1 MHFASQAGAV
11 GGLQVARPL
20 ARSRRSPA
28 RFEPLHRSHPLRA
41 SCEDFIAARFDR
53 AYGARVAS
61 FSPYLL
67 GVRDALGRWRAAA
80 GYTPAAGRRLFLEQ
94 YLDLPI
100 EQALAQRGHAVERTS
115 IVEVGNLAATS
126 IGMARTLIPL
136 LASHL
141 HRLRYE
147 WVVFTATRE
156 LRNTFARLGL
166 RPLAVATAEPS
177 RLADGGAT
185 WGSYYAMDPVLMAG
199 RISHG
204 VRAPLP
210 A

>member
-1 MHFASQAGAV
+1 MHLASHVGAV
-11 GGLQVARPL
+11 GARRL
-20 ARSRRSPA
+20 AHPA
-28 RFEPLHRSHPLRA
+28 AATRGSQPRLEPLHRSHPLRA
-41 SCEDFIAARFDR
+41 SCEDFIVARFER

-67 GVRDALGRWRAAA
+67 GVRDALGRWRAAS
-80 GYTPAAGRRLFLEQ
+80 GYTPADGRTLFLEQ

-100 EQALAQRGHAVERTS
+100 ERILARRGYAVGRAS

-126 IGMARTLIPL
+126 VGMARTLIPL
-136 LASHL
+136 LARHL

-166 RPLAVATAEPS
+166 HPLTLSAADPA
-177 RLADGGAT
+177 RLADGGAS
-185 WGSYYAMDPVLMAG
+185 WGSYYAMEPVLMAG
-199 RISHG
+199 RISHAL
-204 VRAPLP
+204 RAPLQ

>member
-1 MHFASQAGAV
+1 MQLASQIGAV
-11 GGLQVARPL
+11 GARHWARPVV
-20 ARSRRSPA
+20 APRGSASRL
-28 RFEPLHRSHPLRA
+28 EPLHGSHPLRA
-41 SCEDFIAARFDR
+41 SCEDFIAARFAR
-53 AYGARVAS
+53 AHGARVAT

-67 GVRDALGRWRAAA
+67 GVRDALGRWCAAS
-80 GYTPAAGRRLFLEQ
+80 GYTPAAGRTLFLEQ
-94 YLDLPI
+94 YLERPI
-100 EQALAQRGHAVERTS
+100 DQCLAQRGHAVDRAS

-136 LASHL
+136 LARHL

-166 RPLAVATAEPS
+166 RPLALATADPA

-185 WGSYYAMDPVLMAG
+185 WGRYYDRDPVLMAG
-199 RISHG
+199 RISQG
-204 VRAPLP
+204 VRTPP
-210 A
+210 RG

>member
-1 MHFASQAGAV
+1 MHLEGVHTGGRFAAL
-11 GGLQVARPL
+11 LQEQFQHVPLDVKISFRHTTVRP
-20 ARSRRSPA
+20 
-28 RFEPLHRSHPLRA
+28 E
-41 SCEDFIAARFDR
+41 
-53 AYGARVAS
+53 
-61 FSPYLL
+61 
-67 GVRDALGRWRAAA
+67 
-80 GYTPAAGRRLFLEQ
+80 
-94 YLDLPI
+94 
-100 EQALAQRGHAVERTS
+100 
-115 IVEVGNLAATS
+115 EVGNLAATS